1 MEYPWKTLLFIGVVL
16 VLLGIL
22 VMTLC
27 NLRKNHL
34 LKQMLIG
41 RQVTVPR
48 SIGQLWTEVGLGVIL
63 TGAVFFFS
71 MLCFASELALRISFP
86 IAYGA
91 SVLCGIGCFIRSHE
105 GLNALG
111 LTKDEGANPEPV
123 AVFPEE
129 RRFLVILAFF
139 SVALTVFLAGLLT
152 LGWAASQFVI
162 HNSLNP

>member
-1 MEYPWKTLLFIGVVL
+1 MGQAWTTLYLGASL
-16 VLLGIL
+16 VALGTL
-22 VMTLC
+22 VMVLC
-27 NLRKNHL
+27 NQVKKRL
-34 LKQMLIG
+34 LKEVLIG
-41 RQVTVPR
+41 RSVTVPQ
-48 SIGQLWTEVGLGVIL
+48 SLGQLWAEAGLGVIL

-86 IAYGA
+86 VAYGA
-91 SVLCGIGCFIRSHE
+91 SVLCGIGCFIRSRE

-152 LGWAASQFVI
+152 LGWALW
-162 HNSLNP
+162 SLKS

>member
-1 MEYPWKTLLFIGVVL
+1 MGQSWTILYIGVSL
-16 VLLGIL
+16 VALGAL
-22 VMTLC
+22 VMVLC
-27 NLRKNHL
+27 NQVKKRL
-34 LKQMLIG
+34 LKEVLIG
-41 RQVTVPR
+41 RSVTVPH
-48 SIGQLWTEVGLGVIL
+48 SLGQLWAEAGLGVIL

-86 IAYGA
+86 VAYGA
-91 SVLCGIGCFIRSHE
+91 SVLCGIGCFIRSRE

-123 AVFPEE
+123 AIFPEE

-152 LGWAASQFVI
+152 LGWAFW
-162 HNSLNP
+162 SLKSNV

>member
-1 MEYPWKTLLFIGVVL
+1 MGQSWTILFFGVVL
-16 VLLGIL
+16 VLLGVL
-22 VMTLC
+22 TMTLC
-27 NLRKNHL
+27 SLVKNRLMKQVL
-34 LKQMLIG
+34 LS
-41 RQVTVPR
+41 RPVTVPR
-48 SIGQLWTEVGLGVIL
+48 SVGQLWTEAGLGVIL
-63 TGAVFFFS
+63 TSAVFFFS

-91 SVLCGIGCFIRSHE
+91 SVLCGIGCFIRSRE

-139 SVALTVFLAGLLT
+139 SVALTAFLAGLLT
-152 LGWAASQFVI
+152 VGWALW
-162 HNSLNP
+162 SLKSKV

>member
-1 MEYPWKTLLFIGVVL
+1 MEAPWKTLLLTGVAL
-16 VLLGIL
+16 TLLSTL

-27 NLRKNHL
+27 SLVKNRL
-34 LKQMLIG
+34 LKQVLIG
-41 RQVTVPR
+41 RAVTVPR
-48 SIGQLWTEVGLGVIL
+48 SVGQLWAEVGLGVVL

-71 MLCFASELALRISFP
+71 MLCFASAVALRVSLA

-91 SVLCGIGCFIRSHE
+91 SVLCGIGCFFRSRD

-139 SVALTVFLAGLLT
+139 SVALTAFLAGLLT
-152 LGWAASQFVI
+152 VGWALW
-162 HNSLNP
+162 SLKSKV